1 MSSSKKTKGGAAN
14 STLDPESIFSTQKR
28 VELSEKKLQELA
40 EDPANLVFHVEPELE
55 NQQPTQTVP
64 PIREVR
70 DLAKQI
76 RARML
81 VLRAELPSWSIDQI
95 RNRLCRERQDWF
107 EFAQRYGGPNTSKFI
122 WQVTTDPDAAIHD
135 LKHVEHLFQ
144 VAEREQNH
152 EINAEEAKTL
162 VQYYAMQNLGKPK
175 PKKKGVKGAPAA
187 TTSKK

>member
-1 MSSSKKTKGGAAN
+1 MKPSK
-14 STLDPESIFSTQKR
+14 TLDPESIFSTQKR

-40 EDPANLVFHVEPELE
+40 QDPKNLVFHVDPVTEA
-55 NQQPTQTVP
+55 NQPPTQTVP

-81 VLRAELPSWSIDQI
+81 VLRAELPTWSIDQI
-95 RNRLCRERQDWF
+95 RNRLCRERQEWF
-107 EFAQRYGGPNTSKFI
+107 EFAQRYGGANTSKFI

-144 VAEREQNH
+144 VAEREQKG
-152 EINAEEAKTL
+152 EITAEEAKTL

-175 PKKKGVKGAPAA
+175 PKKRAA
-187 TTSKK
+187 AAAKKSSHPQ

>member
-1 MSSSKKTKGGAAN
+1 MSKNTKN
-14 STLDPESIFSTQKR
+14 RNFDPESIFSTQKR

-40 EDPANLVFHVEPELE
+40 EDPANLVFHVDPA
-55 NQQPTQTVP
+55 TDGTAVDTTTVAP
-64 PIREVR
+64 RIAEVR

-95 RNRLCRERQDWF
+95 RNRLCRERTDWL
-107 EFAQRYGGPNTSKFI
+107 EFAQRYGGANTSKFI

-144 VAEREQNH
+144 VTEREQRG

-175 PKKKGVKGAPAA
+175 PKKRVVTATAVVKK
-187 TTSKK
+187 SS